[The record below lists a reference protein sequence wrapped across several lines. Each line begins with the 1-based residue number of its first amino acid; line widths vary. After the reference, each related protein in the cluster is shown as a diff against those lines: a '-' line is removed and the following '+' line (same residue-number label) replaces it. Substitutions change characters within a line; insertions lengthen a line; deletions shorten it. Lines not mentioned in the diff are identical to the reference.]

1 MATMIARMGK
11 GRAMDKILCFGA
23 LGVAILMALLFLLDL
38 VAKFPFGGGPFSF
51 VDILGLLASGIVI
64 YLAINAKKDLK

>member
-1 MATMIARMGK
+1 MATAVAGLGK

-23 LGVAILMALLFLLDL
+23 LGVGILMALMFLLDL
-38 VAKFPFGGGPFSF
+38 AVGMPFGGGPFKI
-51 VDILGLLASGIVI
+51 VDILALIASAIVI